1 MGYFDALS
9 IDRWFKSIMYFA
21 GVIFVLSLVRPIQIL
36 TNEAIA
42 ASGAGLFL
50 YGLGRWKNE
59 KTLTGIQDA
68 GYRGIFKYS
77 QKQRKPD
84 IVGLILEIIG
94 IVFIA
99 FAMYRIVTNAPL

>member
-9 IDRWFKSIMYFA
+9 IDRWFKAAMYLG
-21 GVIFVLSLVRPIQIL
+21 GVIFLLSLVRPIQIL
-36 TNEAIA
+36 TNETVA

-59 KTLTGIQDA
+59 KTVTGIQDA

-84 IVGLILEIIG
+84 IIGLILEIIG
-94 IVFIA
+94 IAFIA
-99 FAMYRIVTNAPL
+99 FAMYRIVINTPL